1 MINIPQ
7 LNNIDFEPVWID
19 DIDMY
24 LAIKYFALFS
34 KKNGKIIIVLTANH
48 INDSLEFL
56 SKIDNQYE
64 INLTDEISF
73 ERLLNKFLEIRTEK
87 NMSNDENT
95 ELSIDTNEEEM
106 ELKEFLQTNQDL
118 LNSEDAAPVI
128 KLVNSI
134 FYQAIK
140 KDASDIHIEI
150 HEKKGEIRFRIDGA
164 LNKYMDLDQRI
175 SQLAISRIKVISS
188 LDISEKRVP
197 QDGRTQVTIA
207 NKKLD
212 IRVSILPTYY
222 GERVVMRI
230 LMESSDIPSMEQLG
244 FKKDLMK
251 KIYPLLEHSHGM
263 ILVTGPT
270 GSGKSTTLHSFLQQ
284 ITSPNLNVITVE
296 DPVEYNA
303 ENINQVQTNTKVN
316 LTFAS
321 ALRSILRQD
330 PDVVMIGEMRDKET
344 AHIGVQAAL
353 TGHLVFSTLHTN
365 TSTGAI
371 TRLVDMGVEEFLI
384 SSSLLGVLSQR
395 LVRKL
400 CVHCKTFDNSSDTYK
415 EKLNIHKNS
424 KIYKAIGCNKCHFTG
439 YSGRVA
445 IGELF
450 VVDEEVKKFIKKDQE
465 ESELRNFMR
474 KKGMITIQDR
484 LVDLI
489 NEGTTSFTEAL
500 RIGIH

>member
-1 MINIPQ
+1 
-7 LNNIDFEPVWID
+7 
-19 DIDMY
+19 
-24 LAIKYFALFS
+24 
-34 KKNGKIIIVLTANH
+34 
-48 INDSLEFL
+48 
-56 SKIDNQYE
+56 
-64 INLTDEISF
+64 
-73 ERLLNKFLEIRTEK
+73 
-87 NMSNDENT
+87 
-95 ELSIDTNEEEM
+95 M

-140 KDASDIHIEI
+140 KDASDIHIEM

-164 LNKYMDLDQRI
+164 LNKYMDLDPKI
-175 SQLAISRIKVISS
+175 TQLAISRIKVISS

-197 QDGRTQVTIA
+197 QDGRTQVAIA
-207 NKKLD
+207 SKKLD

-230 LMESSDIPSMEQLG
+230 LMESSDIPTMEELG
-244 FKKDLMK
+244 FKKDLTK
-251 KIYPLLEHSHGM
+251 KIYPLLEHSHGL

-284 ITSPNLNVITVE
+284 VTSPNLNIITVE

-303 ENINQVQTNTKVN
+303 ENINQVQTNTKVD

-400 CVHCKTFDNSSDTYK
+400 CVHCKVLDEQADIYKTKLQINQNAQTYK
-415 EKLNIHKNS
+415 
-424 KIYKAIGCNKCHFTG
+424 AVGCNQCHFTG

-484 LVDLI
+484 LSDLI
-489 NEGTTSFTEAL
+489 ADGTTSFTEAL

>member
-1 MINIPQ
+1 MVDIPQ

-19 DIDMY
+19 ELDIN
-24 LAIKYFALFS
+24 LAIKYFVLFS
-34 KKNGKIIIVLTANH
+34 KKDDKTIVVLNGSHIVEA
-48 INDSLEFL
+48 LEYL
-56 SKIDNQYE
+56 SKIENIYE
-64 INLTDEISF
+64 IFLTDEVSF
-73 ERLLNKFLEIRTEK
+73 ERLHNKFLELKTEK
-87 NMSNDENT
+87 SMSAQKNQ
-95 ELSIDTNEEEM
+95 ELKIDTDEEEM

-140 KDASDIHIEI
+140 KDSSDIHIEM
-150 HEKKGEIRFRIDGA
+150 HENKGEIRFRIDGA
-164 LNKYMDLDQRI
+164 LNKYMDIDKKI
-175 SQLAISRIKVISS
+175 TMLAISRIKVISN
-188 LDISEKRVP
+188 LDIAEKRVP

-230 LMESSDIPSMEQLG
+230 LMESGDIPSMNQLG
-244 FKKDLMK
+244 FRKDLMDRV
-251 KIYPLLEHSHGM
+251 YPILEHSHGM

-284 ITSPNLNVITVE
+284 ISSPNLNVITVE

-303 ENINQVQTNTKVN
+303 ENINQVQTNSKVD
-316 LTFAS
+316 LTFAT

-344 AHIGVQAAL
+344 AHIGIQAAL
-353 TGHLVFSTLHTN
+353 TGHMVLSTLHTN

-371 TRLVDMGVEEFLI
+371 TRLIDMGIEEFLI
-384 SSSLLGVLSQR
+384 SSALLAVLSQR

-400 CVHCKTFDNSSDTYK
+400 CIHCKKVDEDSFTYK
-415 EKLNIHKNS
+415 KRLNLKS
-424 KIYKAIGCNKCHFTG
+424 KVLYKHEGCNKCHFTG
-439 YSGRVA
+439 YQGRVA

-450 VVDEEVKKFIKKDQE
+450 IMDDEVKKFIKQDQD
-465 ESELRNFMR
+465 ESKLREFMR
-474 KKGMITIQDR
+474 KRGMVTIQDR
-484 LVDLI
+484 LSFLI
-489 NEGTTSFTEAL
+489 DEGITSFGEAL

>member
-1 MINIPQ
+1 MIKISQ
-7 LNNIDFEPVWID
+7 LNNMDFEPVWID
-19 DIDMY
+19 NIDMAI
-24 LAIKYFALFS
+24 AIKYFALFS
-34 KKNGKIIIVLTANH
+34 KKNDDTIIVLTPIH
-48 INDSLEFL
+48 IKEALEFL
-56 SKIDNQYE
+56 SKVELNYE
-64 INLTDEISF
+64 IYLTDEISF

-87 NMSNDENT
+87 SMAKEENA
-95 ELSIDTNEEEM
+95 ELSIDTDEEEL

-140 KDASDIHIEI
+140 KDASDIHIEV

-164 LNKYMDLDQRI
+164 LNKYMDLDKKI
-175 SQLAISRIKVISS
+175 TQLAISRIKVISS

-207 NKKLD
+207 SKKLD

-244 FKKDLMK
+244 FKKDLMDK
-251 KIYPLLEHSHGM
+251 VYPLLEHSHGM

-284 ITSPNLNVITVE
+284 VTSPNLNIITVE

-303 ENINQVQTNTKVN
+303 ENINQVQTNAKVD

-400 CVHCKTFDNSSDTYK
+400 CVHCKSIDLDGDFYK
-415 EKLNIHKNS
+415 TKLNIDTN
-424 KIYKAIGCNKCHFTG
+424 IQTYKAVGCNQCHFTG

-474 KKGMITIQDR
+474 KKGMTTIQDR
-484 LVDLI
+484 LADLI
-489 NEGTTSFTEAL
+489 VDGTTSFTEAL